1 MSRAYWICGKPTR
14 TPVIWLP
21 ITAPPAANDIRARRA
36 VGVSTSVAIAIV
48 LALAC
53 RAASAGSATAN
64 LSVTATVQNAC
75 ATSAGPMAFAPYT
88 AGRSPVTGSA
98 TITVKCSSGL
108 AFKVALGPGATP
120 GGSIS
125 QRLLS
130 NGSQS
135 LQYNLYTTSDLSS
148 IWGDGTTGVTLSGM
162 APSEGLA
169 TSLTV
174 FAELPDSAMNRLATP
189 GIYTDLV
196 TVTITY

>member
-1 MSRAYWICGKPTR
+1 MKRIE
-14 TPVIWLP
+14 
-21 ITAPPAANDIRARRA
+21 TAAPAARGTRARRA
-36 VGVSTSVAIAIV
+36 LRVSTSVGVSLV
-48 LALAC
+48 LGLAC
-53 RAASAGSATAN
+53 RAANAGSATAN
-64 LSVTATVQNAC
+64 LPVTATVQSAC
-75 ATSAGPMAFAPYT
+75 AASAGPMAFATYT
-88 AGRSPVTGSA
+88 AGGGPVTGSA

-108 AFKVALGPGATP
+108 AFKVALGPGVTS

-135 LQYNLYTTSDLSS
+135 LQYNLYTTSGLSS
-148 IWGDGTTGVTLSGM
+148 IWGDGMTGVTLSGM
-162 APSEGLA
+162 ASSDGLA

-174 FAELPDSAMNRLATP
+174 FAELPDSAVNRLAMP

>member
-1 MSRAYWICGKPTR
+1 MRRIATA
-14 TPVIWLP
+14 
-21 ITAPPAANDIRARRA
+21 APPAAKGHRARRA
-36 VGVSTSVAIAIV
+36 ASASTSVAIAIV

-53 RAASAGSATAN
+53 RAANAGSATAN
-64 LSVTATVQNAC
+64 LSVSAAVQSVC
-75 ATSAGPMAFAPYT
+75 AASANSMAIAPYT
-88 AGRSPVTGSA
+88 ALGGPVTGSA
-98 TITVKCSSGL
+98 TITVKCSSDL
-108 AFKVALGPGATP
+108 AFKVQLGPGATP

-135 LQYNLYTTSDLSS
+135 LQYNLYTTSNLTS

-162 APSEGLA
+162 TSSEGLS

-174 FAELPDSAMNRLATP
+174 FAELPDSVMNRLATP
-189 GIYTDLV
+189 GIYSDQV